1 MKVIFNGELLEIQD
15 SPSSE
20 SGWLPGEGIFETI
33 KTIGNRP
40 YALDQHLNRGQTS
53 AKSLGIQIPQSVD
66 IEKAVAVLLNDVAHP
81 VGLLRISFSNQSDWL
96 AVHLPYSPSEK
107 ALNLRLHPQKML
119 GDSHKRFPYSAR
131 LQILEESKKAGFD
144 DAIVINPQGNICEG
158 SVTNIIVQI
167 DNQWVTPPIDDGLL
181 PGIMREIMISNN
193 LVTVQT
199 IPISQLPKIT
209 SAFLLSS
216 LRIAQPIS
224 SIEAHQLQVSHAF
237 GQEIHALAV
246 KYSVG

>member
-1 MKVIFNGELLEIQD
+1 MRVIFNGELLEIQD
-15 SPSSE
+15 SPASE

-33 KTIGNRP
+33 KTVGNLP
-40 YALDQHLNRGQTS
+40 YALDQHLNRALTS
-53 AKSLGIQIPQSVD
+53 AKSLGIQIPENEA
-66 IEKAVAVLLNDVAHP
+66 IINAVKQLLKSETNEH
-81 VGLLRISFSNQSDWL
+81 GLLRISFSNQSDWL
-96 AVHLPYSPSEK
+96 VVHLPYSPSEK
-107 ALNLRLHPQKML
+107 ALKLRVHPQRML
-119 GDSHKRFPYSAR
+119 GGFHKKFPYSVR
-131 LQILEESKKAGFD
+131 LQILEESKIAGFD
-144 DAIVINPQGNICEG
+144 DAIVVNPQGNICEG

-181 PGIMREIMISNN
+181 PGIMREILISNN

-199 IPISQLPKIT
+199 IPISQLSKIT